1 MLHHM
6 PVIKVEPTRDYKVPY
21 SLDDETPN
29 TLIEEIAVAGSTA
42 ELQVEMGAPLELPNK
57 ADQEKLANLIR
68 DAKRNPAGKGNGN
81 TLSPALTQTNTAY
94 ATASFLRNY
103 GQMLAFDAAQARAAI
118 THKLMEIADCGDIKH
133 ELRALELLGKHSD
146 IGLFTERSEITI
158 NHKTPE
164 SLENAI
170 KERIKRLLNADII
183 DVTPIGMDL
192 DEELGVYVPPGEFE
206 EVEDAQFEELTKEAD
221 EEEELNP

>member
-6 PVIKVEPTRDYKVPY
+6 PVIKVEPTKAHKVPY
-21 SLDDETPN
+21 SLDDEKPK
-29 TLIEEIAVAGSTA
+29 TLIEEIEVAGSTA

-57 ADQEKLANLIR
+57 ADQEKLANLIK

-81 TLSPALTQTNTAY
+81 TLSPALTKTNTAY

-133 ELRALELLGKHSD
+133 ELKALELLGKHSD

-158 NHKTPE
+158 NYNSPE
-164 SLENAI
+164 ALETAI
-170 KERIKRLLNADII
+170 KERIKRLLNADVI
-183 DVTPIGMDL
+183 DVTPVGMDL
-192 DEELGVYVPPGEFE
+192 DEELGIYVPPSDDIVQEWE
-206 EVEDAQFEELTKEAD
+206 EYEEYG
-221 EEEELNP
+221 EEEEDE

>member
-1 MLHHM
+1 M
-6 PVIKVEPTRDYKVPY
+6 PVIKVEPTRDHKVPY
-21 SLDDETPN
+21 SLDDEKPN

-118 THKLMEIADCGDIKH
+118 THKLMEIADCGDIKY

-192 DEELGVYVPPGEFE
+192 DEELGVYVPPGEFA
-206 EVEDAQFEELTKEAD
+206 EVEDAQFEELTEEGEED
-221 EEEELNP
+221 E

>member
-1 MLHHM
+1 M
-6 PVIKVEPTRDYKVPY
+6 PVIKVEPTRAHKVPY
-21 SLDDETPN
+21 SLDDEKPR
-29 TLIEEIAVAGSTA
+29 TLIEEIEVAGSTA

-57 ADQEKLANLIR
+57 ADQEKLANLIK
-68 DAKRNPAGKGNGN
+68 DAKRNAVGRNN
-81 TLSPALTQTNTAY
+81 LSPALTQTNTAY

-192 DEELGVYVPPGEFE
+192 DEELGVFSGAPAE
-206 EVEDAQFEELTKEAD
+206 EEDDIVQEPVQD
-221 EEEELNP
+221 EEEDE

>member
-1 MLHHM
+1 M

-21 SLDDETPN
+21 SLDDETPK
-29 TLIEEIAVAGSTA
+29 TLLDEIAVAGSTA

-57 ADQEKLANLIR
+57 ADQEKLANLIK
-68 DAKRNPAGKGNGN
+68 DARRNPAGKGNGN

-164 SLENAI
+164 ALENAI

-206 EVEDAQFEELTKEAD
+206 EEAVQELVQD
-221 EEEELNP
+221 EEEDEE

>member
-1 MLHHM
+1 M
-6 PVIKVEPTRDYKVPY
+6 PIIKIEPTREHKVPY
-21 SLDDETPN
+21 SLDDEKPK
-29 TLIEEIAVAGSTA
+29 TLLDEIEIAGSTA
-42 ELQVEMGAPLELPNK
+42 ELQVEMGAPLELPSK
-57 ADQEKLANLIR
+57 ADQEKLNNLIR
-68 DAKRNPAGKGNGN
+68 DAKRNASGRN

-118 THKLMEIADCGDIKH
+118 THKLMEIADCGDIKF
-133 ELRALELLGKHSD
+133 ELKALELLGKHSD

-158 NHKTPE
+158 NYNTPE

-170 KERIKRLLNADII
+170 KERVKRLLNADII

-192 DEELGVYVPPGEFE
+192 DEELGVYKPNKD
-206 EVEDAQFEELTKEAD
+206 EVVQELVQEWD
-221 EEEELNP
+221 EEEEEGEDE

>member
-1 MLHHM
+1 
-6 PVIKVEPTRDYKVPY
+6 
-21 SLDDETPN
+21 
-29 TLIEEIAVAGSTA
+29 
-42 ELQVEMGAPLELPNK
+42 
-57 ADQEKLANLIR
+57 
-68 DAKRNPAGKGNGN
+68 
-81 TLSPALTQTNTAY
+81 
-94 ATASFLRNY
+94 
-103 GQMLAFDAAQARAAI
+103 
-118 THKLMEIADCGDIKH
+118 MEIADCGDIKH

-158 NHKTPE
+158 NYKTPE

-206 EVEDAQFEELTKEAD
+206 EVEDAQFEELT
-221 EEEELNP
+221 EEGEEFNP

>member
-1 MLHHM
+1 M

-29 TLIEEIAVAGSTA
+29 TLIEEIAVAGNTA

-57 ADQEKLANLIR
+57 ADQEKLNNLIR

-94 ATASFLRNY
+94 ATAAFLRNY
-103 GQMLAFDAAQARAAI
+103 GQMLAFDVVQVRAAI

-192 DEELGVYVPPGEFE
+192 DEELGVYVPPGEFA
-206 EVEDAQFEELTKEAD
+206 EVEDAQFEELT
-221 EEEELNP
+221 EEGEELNP

>member
-1 MLHHM
+1 M
-6 PVIKVEPTRDYKVPY
+6 PVIKIEPTRDHKVPY
-21 SLDDETPN
+21 SLDDETPK
-29 TLIEEIAVAGSTA
+29 TLLDELAVAGNTA

-57 ADQEKLANLIR
+57 ADQEKLNNLIK
-68 DAKRNPAGKGNGN
+68 DARRNPAGKGNGN

-164 SLENAI
+164 ALENAI

-206 EVEDAQFEELTKEAD
+206 EEPVQELVQEEED
-221 EEEELNP
+221 EEKEELNP

>member
-1 MLHHM
+1 M

-29 TLIEEIAVAGSTA
+29 TLIEEIAVAGNTA

-57 ADQEKLANLIR
+57 ADQEKLNNLIR

-94 ATASFLRNY
+94 ATAAFLRNY
-103 GQMLAFDAAQARAAI
+103 GQMLAFDVVQVRAAI

-146 IGLFTERSEITI
+146 VGLFTERSEITI
-158 NHKTPE
+158 NYKTPE

-206 EVEDAQFEELTKEAD
+206 EVEDAQFEELME

>member
-1 MLHHM
+1 M

-21 SLDDETPN
+21 SLDDETPK
-29 TLIEEIAVAGSTA
+29 TLLDEIAVAGSTA

-57 ADQEKLANLIR
+57 ADQEKLANLIK
-68 DAKRNPAGKGNGN
+68 DARRNPAGKGNGN

-206 EVEDAQFEELTKEAD
+206 EVEDAQFAELT
-221 EEEELNP
+221 EEKEELNP

>member
-6 PVIKVEPTRDYKVPY
+6 PVIKVEPTRDHKVPY
-21 SLDDETPN
+21 SLDDEKPN

-118 THKLMEIADCGDIKH
+118 THKLMEIADCGDIKY

-192 DEELGVYVPPGEFE
+192 DEELGVYVPPGEFA
-206 EVEDAQFEELTKEAD
+206 EVEDAQFEELT
-221 EEEELNP
+221 EEEEGEEDE

>member
-29 TLIEEIAVAGSTA
+29 TLIEEIAVAGNTA

-57 ADQEKLANLIR
+57 ADQEKLNNLIR

-94 ATASFLRNY
+94 ATAAFLRNY
-103 GQMLAFDAAQARAAI
+103 GQMLAFDVVQVRAAI

-146 IGLFTERSEITI
+146 VGLFTERSEITI
-158 NHKTPE
+158 NYKTPE

-206 EVEDAQFEELTKEAD
+206 EVEDAQFEELME

>member
-6 PVIKVEPTRDYKVPY
+6 PVIKIEPTRDHKVPY
-21 SLDDETPN
+21 SLDDETPK
-29 TLIEEIAVAGSTA
+29 TLLDEIAVAGSTA

-57 ADQEKLANLIR
+57 ADQEKLANLIK
-68 DAKRNPAGKGNGN
+68 DAKRNTVGRNN
-81 TLSPALTQTNTAY
+81 LNPALTQTNTAY

-164 SLENAI
+164 ALENAI

-183 DVTPIGMDL
+183 DVTPVGIDL
-192 DEELGVYVPPGEFE
+192 DEELGVYVPPEP
-206 EVEDAQFEELTKEAD
+206 EDAQFEEI
-221 EEEELNP
+221 EEEEEDE

>member
-29 TLIEEIAVAGSTA
+29 TLIEEIAVAGNTA

-57 ADQEKLANLIR
+57 ADQEKLNNLIR

-94 ATASFLRNY
+94 ATAAFLRNY
-103 GQMLAFDAAQARAAI
+103 GQMLAFDVVQVRAAI

-146 IGLFTERSEITI
+146 VGLFTERSEITI
-158 NHKTPE
+158 NYKTPE

-206 EVEDAQFEELTKEAD
+206 EVEDAQFEELT
-221 EEEELNP
+221 EEGEELNP